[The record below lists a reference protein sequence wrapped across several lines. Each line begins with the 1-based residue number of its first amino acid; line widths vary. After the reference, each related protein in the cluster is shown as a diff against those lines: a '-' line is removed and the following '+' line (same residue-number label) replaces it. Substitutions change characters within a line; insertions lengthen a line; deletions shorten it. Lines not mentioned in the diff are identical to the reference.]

1 VARPQDTGLS
11 KTRKLK
17 RIPYDSLSD
26 DEKVRKNW
34 SKTQRLYER
43 KEWSVAVLSC
53 GTCLELSMNF
63 AIRQELV
70 EDRKLPLK
78 FVDKLLRNANGIH
91 NKYQNIYLPIME
103 EYEDWDNLK
112 DLWKNCVSKVNTER
126 NAVAHRGEFRSKS
139 VATEVMKN
147 TYKALTEIMDLHSSK
162 AKLQEFK
169 T

>member
-1 VARPQDTGLS
+1 MGKS

-34 SKTQRLYER
+34 NKTQGLYER
-43 KEWSVAVLSC
+43 KEWSVAVLRC

-78 FVDKLLRNANGIH
+78 FVDKLLRNASGIH

-103 EYEDWDNLK
+103 EYEEWDNLK
-112 DLWKNCVSKVNTER
+112 DLWKNCVSKVNKER
-126 NAVAHRGEFRSKS
+126 NAVAHRGEFRSRS
-139 VATEVMKN
+139 VATEIMGY
-147 TYKALTEIMDLHSSK
+147 TYRALTKIMDLHNSK
-162 AKLQEFK
+162 AKLKSFK

>member
-1 VARPQDTGLS
+1 MSKS
-11 KTRKLK
+11 KTRKSK
-17 RIPYDSLSD
+17 RIPYDRLSD

-34 SKTQRLYER
+34 NKTQRLYER
-43 KEWSVAVLSC
+43 EDWSVAVLRC
-53 GTCLELSMNF
+53 GTCLELAMNF

-103 EYEDWDNLK
+103 EYEEWDNLK
-112 DLWKNCVSKVNTER
+112 DLWKSCVSKVNTER
-126 NAVAHRGEFRSKS
+126 NAVAHRGEFRSRS
-139 VATEVMKN
+139 VATEIMGN
-147 TYKALTEIMDLHSSK
+147 TYTALTKIMDLHGSK
-162 AKLQEFK
+162 AKLKSFK